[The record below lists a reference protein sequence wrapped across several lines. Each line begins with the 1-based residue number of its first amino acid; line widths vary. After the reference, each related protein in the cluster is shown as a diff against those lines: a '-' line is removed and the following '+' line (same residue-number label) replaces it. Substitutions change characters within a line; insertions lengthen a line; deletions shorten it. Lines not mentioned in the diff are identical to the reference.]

1 MAVTGNSIFM
11 LELIVHRVT
20 LTDQIQMHNTCPVC
34 VCFRFPGLVELVVCE
49 GGFCADGKVGGG
61 EILMTNGKSCLF
73 AINNSDLCRAA
84 RDFCAKIS
92 VNRRVDGEQ
101 QMRYVA
107 QTHLEFDRT
116 FTDIILNPNQVERF
130 RKLKQILPLYENG
143 RPNPVG
149 SIELFVR
156 LTSQGDLVVTHFNRA
171 PDSNNYQYKAVPIE
185 PSKVNYCSE
194 RKPLPPKK
202 MCKHKTWCRKNR
214 PKSKEDLQCSKE
226 IRQANCI
233 LTMMEKLKTLHKE
246 MKTTKPLR
254 NNALDKKKT
263 NRGKP
268 CMFDLNCPVDRCPFR
283 KSEPENSFVD
293 HLIKGTCPDFE
304 QPSNN
309 KMSEDRELVDDAD
322 LFVINVGRVDPCRV
336 IPPAKYKDGCSQYF
350 ETDFSKR

>member
-1 MAVTGNSIFM
+1 MPVTENSIFM
-11 LELIVHRVT
+11 LELIVYRVT

-61 EILMTNGKSCLF
+61 EILMTSGKSCLF
-73 AINNSDLCRAA
+73 AINNADLCRAA

-116 FTDIILNPNQVERF
+116 FTDVILNPNQVERL
-130 RKLKQILPLYENG
+130 RKLKRVLPLYEKG

-171 PDSNNYQYKAVPIE
+171 PNSNNYQYKAVPIQL
-185 PSKVNYCSE
+185 STVNCSE

-202 MCKHKTWCRKNR
+202 ICKHKTSCRKNR
-214 PKSKEDLQCSKE
+214 SKSKEDLQCAKE
-226 IRQANCI
+226 MRQANCV
-233 LTMMEKLKTLHKE
+233 LTMMEKLKDLYKE
-246 MKTTKPLR
+246 MEKTKSLR
-254 NNALDKKKT
+254 NDQLGSKNT

-268 CMFDLNCPVDRCPFR
+268 CMFDLNCPVARCPFR
-283 KSEPENSFVD
+283 KSEPENAFVD
-293 HLIKGTCPDFE
+293 HLIKGTRPGDE
-304 QPSNN
+304 HLR
-309 KMSEDRELVDDAD
+309 KKLSEDRGLVDDAD

-336 IPPAKYKDGCSQYF
+336 IAPTKYKDGYSQYC
-350 ETDFSKR
+350 ETDFSRR